1 MPHRRPHLTRTTIGL
16 LLAVALWVAAV
27 AAALWVMD
35 LPSSRAWLARKVAE
49 KITAAAGLP
58 VQVADVQVSLVPIR
72 LVVRGLV
79 VGPPK
84 APLVQVAVAEVL
96 VGDVFLVNREIGIDQ
111 LRLRG
116 VVVDLEGPPASQG
129 STGGGWIRILVRQL
143 EVQDLEVRK
152 IALPGGVVLRAANVE
167 ARWNGT
173 RRQPISSAVVSIGS
187 LTVEVPELEPISGS
201 LMAWGRKTDQ
211 GWEIGRLRGR
221 GTGWTVDAHGS
232 STVNGVTGEGA
243 TSVELGDLD
252 RTLKIGTG
260 LAGPVDL
267 RWKGSVRTGVKVVDF
282 RVDAVVSSPK
292 LEIAGLHFG
301 DLVGDAHLSPEGL
314 EGSISQATF
323 AGGDLEGSYSLGSF
337 GPPWRHRVAVRG
349 QGVDLGRFLGELGS
363 PDAGLS
369 ARSRVSAE
377 VTWEGGAF
385 KAGYGTGIAD
395 LQPGS
400 GDVPVAGRVVLSL
413 SHDGALQVSAKN
425 TTLAGAPVRWDGKL
439 ALGSWMP
446 RWKIQ
451 GEKLPVT
458 GIARLLRG
466 WVGTEV
472 IPPQLTGEAA
482 IDIGLSGPFRDL
494 TVEGNVAL
502 APVAFGPINADGIEA
517 TFRVGQGVLTVDP
530 GVIYVGAGRVTG
542 RGELRYGEGGE
553 LEVELSGQGV
563 PLARM
568 VAWGGVHAPLAGRV
582 TFNGKVGGSLDAP
595 SAEAELRLVGVA
607 VAGVPFG
614 DGTGHVRL
622 ADRIV
627 SVSKIAV
634 GPFVASAEVD
644 LAKREAVVDASLS
657 GFGLDAISPPL
668 ARMAGGSLDCTL
680 HGAFPFDSPAGRLEV
695 ASAKGARGLV
705 ELDAQ
710 GVRLE
715 VERPHVWRLAGDLR
729 REKGEFRGKLDY
741 EVESWRLLAQ
751 DLAGAELP
759 VDGRMSG
766 EAEVRLAPPRPAHI
780 DGVVNEL
787 IVSVE
792 GEQATLAEPAHFVVD
807 GGAIKLDGLMVTGK
821 RSNLFARAARSSDG
835 ALSGN
840 VSGELPA
847 ALLGL
852 VWRDSRP
859 SGRVE
864 LMGEIS
870 GTDSAPRFEGTARVS
885 DGSLRVPGLAEA
897 VTRIS
902 GTLEFIP
909 EAIKFDGLTFSIL
922 GGSGV
927 CDGRIYLSPQFSL
940 DLEMRLDAVHWPLIT
955 GLTPILTG
963 DVRLVGGLQSL
974 SLSGKASLKHTMFRR
989 NLDLQKLVLEQ
1000 IRTPERLR
1008 AADGTPMVLNL
1019 MVDVPSTL
1027 EVDTPLARL
1036 TAKGELRVV
1045 GTTARYGVL
1054 GRLEALPGG
1063 ELEFAGNRYELD
1075 RGTVTFT
1082 NPDRVE
1088 PRLNILARTIVQTF
1102 EVTVGLSGTLDRLTP
1117 TFTSN
1122 PPLPEMDVIS
1132 LISTGRKAD
1141 AAGQGGAGAVASS
1154 FLTDQL
1160 TGVVTNRARTLL
1172 DVDQMRVDPFAAT
1185 QTGNPAARLT
1195 VVKQMNRDWNVT
1207 MSTNLAANSEE
1218 VVTSRWRLAQGV
1230 YLEANRE
1237 QDGSYSLEVKWQHRY

>member
-1 MPHRRPHLTRTTIGL
+1 M
-16 LLAVALWVAAV
+16 ALWVAAV
-27 AAALWVMD
+27 SVVLWALD
-35 LPSSRAWLARKVAE
+35 LPASRAWLARQVAG

-58 VQVADVQVSLVPIR
+58 VKVADVQVSLAPIR

-79 VGPPK
+79 VGPPQ
-84 APLVQVAVAEVL
+84 APMLQVAVAEVL
-96 VGDVFLVNREIGIDQ
+96 VGDVLLINREIGIDH
-111 LRLRG
+111 LRLKG
-116 VVVDLEGPPASQG
+116 VVVDLEGKPPSQG
-129 STGGGWIRILVRQL
+129 GTGGEWIRILVRQL
-143 EVQDLEVRK
+143 EVQDLEIRK
-152 IALPGGVVLRAANVE
+152 VTLPGGVVLKAADVE

-173 RRQPISSAVVSIGS
+173 RRLPVSSAVVSIGS

-201 LMAWGRKTDQ
+201 LMARGRKTDQ

-221 GTGWTVDAHGS
+221 GKGWTVDAHGS
-232 STVNGVTGEGA
+232 STVTGMAGEGA
-243 TSVELGDLD
+243 TGVELGDLD
-252 RTLKIGTG
+252 RTLRIGAG
-260 LAGPVDL
+260 LSGHVDL
-267 RWKGSVRTGVKVVDF
+267 RWKGSVRTGVKTVDF
-282 RVDAVVSSPK
+282 RVDSVVSSLK
-292 LEIAGLHFG
+292 AEVAGFRFEG
-301 DLVGDAHLSPEGL
+301 LVGEAHVSPDGI

-323 AGGDLEGSYSLGSF
+323 AGGDVEGSYTLQGF

-377 VTWEGGAF
+377 VTWEGAAF

-395 LQPGS
+395 LQPS
-400 GDVPVAGRVVLSL
+400 AGDVPASGRVVLSL
-413 SHDGALQVSAKN
+413 SRDGALRFSAKN
-425 TTLAGAPVRWDGKL
+425 TTLSGAPVRWDGNL
-439 ALGSWMP
+439 ALGSWVP
-446 RWKIQ
+446 DWKIQ
-451 GEKLPVT
+451 GEKLPVAS
-458 GIARLLRG
+458 IARLLRG

-472 IPPQLTGEAA
+472 VPPQLTGEAA
-482 IDIGLSGPFRDL
+482 IDIGLSGRFRDL

-502 APVAFGPINADGIEA
+502 APVAFGPVNADGIEA

-530 GVIYVGAGRVTG
+530 GVIYVGAGRIGG
-542 RGELRYGEGGE
+542 RGELRYGKGGE
-553 LEVELSGQGV
+553 LAIELSGQGV

-582 TFNGKVGGSLDAP
+582 AFRGTVGGSLDAP
-595 SAEAELRLVGVA
+595 TAEADLCLTGVA
-607 VAGVPFG
+607 VVGVPFG
-614 DGTGHVRL
+614 DGVGHVRL
-622 ADRIV
+622 ADRVV

-634 GPFVASAEVD
+634 GPFSASAEVN

-657 GFGLDAISPPL
+657 GFGLEAVSPPL

-710 GVRLE
+710 GARLG
-715 VERPHVWRLAGDLR
+715 VERPGVWKITGDLR
-729 REKGEFRGKLDY
+729 REKGEFRGKLHY
-741 EVESWRLLAQ
+741 GVESWRLLAQ

-787 IVSVE
+787 VVSVE
-792 GEQATLAEPAHFVVD
+792 GEQAALAEPARFVVD
-807 GGAIKLDGLMVTGK
+807 GGAIQLEGLKVSGK
-821 RSNLFARAARSSDG
+821 SANLVARAARSG
-835 ALSGN
+835 PGVLSGN

-852 VWRDSRP
+852 VWRDARP

-864 LMGEIS
+864 VRGEFS

-885 DGSLRVPGLAEA
+885 DGALRIPGVPEA
-897 VTRIS
+897 VTRID
-902 GTLEFIP
+902 GVLEFIP
-909 EAIKFDGLTFSIL
+909 EAVKLDGLSFSVL

-940 DLEMRLDAVHWPLIT
+940 DLEMRFDAVRWPLIT

-963 DVRLVGGLQSL
+963 DVRLVGGLQNL
-974 SLSGKASLKHTMFRR
+974 SLSGRAALKHTVFRR
-989 NLDLQKLVLEQ
+989 DLDLQKLVVEQ
-1000 IRTPERLR
+1000 IRTPERVR
-1008 AADGTPMVLNL
+1008 ASEGAPMALNL
-1019 MVDVPSTL
+1019 AVDVPSSF

-1036 TAKGELRVV
+1036 TAKGDLRVV

-1075 RGTVTFT
+1075 RGAVTFT
-1082 NPDRVE
+1082 SPDRVE
-1088 PRLNILARTIVQTF
+1088 PHLDILARTTVQTF
-1102 EVTVGLSGTLDRLTP
+1102 EVTVGLNGTLDRLTP

-1132 LISTGRKAD
+1132 LVSTGRKAD

-1160 TGVVTNRARTLL
+1160 TGAVTNRARTLL

-1185 QTGNPAARLT
+1185 QTGDPTARLT
-1195 VVKQMNRDWNVT
+1195 VVKQLNRDWTVT
-1207 MSTNLAANSEE
+1207 MSTNLTSNSQQ
-1218 VVTSRWRLAQGV
+1218 VITSRWRLSQGV

-1237 QDGSYSLEVKWQHRY
+1237 LDGSYSLEVKWQRRY